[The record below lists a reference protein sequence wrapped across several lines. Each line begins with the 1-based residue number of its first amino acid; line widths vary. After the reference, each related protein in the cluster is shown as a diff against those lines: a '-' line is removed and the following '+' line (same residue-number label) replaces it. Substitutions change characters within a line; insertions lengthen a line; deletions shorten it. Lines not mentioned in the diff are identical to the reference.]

1 MRVFVAGL
9 FTETNTFSAFPTGRA
24 AFEVNRGSDPFFASM
39 RPPLEQWAAAQGHT
53 LAIGP
58 VMSAMPAG
66 RTVRSAWEALRDE
79 LLAALQAAMPVDAVL
94 LPLHGAM
101 VAEGY
106 DDCEG
111 DLLERVRAIVGPRV
125 AVGVELDLHCHFTER
140 MQRCADVIVAMKE
153 YPHTD
158 VLDRLAEAWRLTLDT
173 AAGRIRPVTAV
184 ADCRMV
190 GVWHTTREPMAGF
203 VRRMQALEGQGGV
216 LSVSFGHGFPFGDVP
231 EAGAKV
237 WVVTNDD
244 LPRAQALADELARE
258 LWAMREK
265 TRNVP
270 LSLAQALDRLQSA
283 PPGKP
288 LVLADVA
295 DNAGGGASADST
307 FFLSALL
314 ERGIGNVALGPIWD
328 LGAIQICREA
338 GVGSTLT
345 LRVGGKCGPTSGQP
359 VDLHVTIRA
368 FQEHHLQIWPK
379 VTAFDCG
386 PSVWLQTAEGID
398 LVLTSVRQQ
407 AVGTDLFTGLGID
420 LPTRRA
426 IVVKSSQHFH
436 AAFAPLAQEVLYVDT
451 PGLLRSDF
459 EHMDYRRRALNY
471 WPRVQDP
478 WDRPDI
484 SHGPPPKET
493 P

>member
-1 MRVFVAGL
+1 MKVFIAGI
-9 FTETNTFSAFPTGRA
+9 FTETNTFAAFPTGKA
-24 AFEVNRGSDPFFASM
+24 AFEVNRRSDPFFAGM
-39 RPPLEQWAAAQGHT
+39 RPSLESWAAGGGHT
-53 LAIGP
+53 LVIGP

-79 LLAALQAAMPVDAVL
+79 LLADLQAAMPVDAVL

-111 DLLERVRAIVGPRV
+111 DLLERVRAIVGPKV
-125 AVGVELDLHCHFTER
+125 AIGVELDLHCHFTER
-140 MQRCADVIVAMKE
+140 MQRCADVLVAFKE

-158 VLDRLAEAWRLTLDT
+158 VLDRLAEVWRLTLDT

-184 ADCRMV
+184 VDCRMV
-190 GVWHTTREPMAGF
+190 GLWHTTREPMAGF
-203 VRRMQALEGQGGV
+203 VRRMQSLEGQGSV

-244 LPRAQALADELARE
+244 LPRAQVLADELARE
-258 LWAMREK
+258 LWAMRHD
-265 TRNVP
+265 TRTVP
-270 LSLAQALDRLQSA
+270 MGLAPALDALQSA

-295 DNAGGGASADST
+295 DNAGGGASSDST
-307 FFLSALL
+307 FMLSALL
-314 ERGIGNVALGPIWD
+314 ERGIGHVAIGPIWD
-328 LGAIQICREA
+328 LGALQACREA
-338 GVGSTLT
+338 GVGSTLA
-345 LRVGGKCGPTSGQP
+345 LRVGGKCGPASGLP
-359 VDLHVTIRA
+359 VDLNVTLRA
-368 FQEHHLQIWPK
+368 FKEHHVQTWPK
-379 VTAFDCG
+379 VTTFDCG
-386 PSVWLQTAEGID
+386 PSAWVQTADGID

-420 LPTRRA
+420 LTAKRA
-426 IVVKSSQHFH
+426 IVVKSTQHFH
-436 AAFAPLAQEVLYVDT
+436 AAFAPLAQQVLYVDT

-459 EHMDYRRRALNY
+459 ENFDYRRRSLNY
-471 WPRVQDP
+471 WPRVGDP
-478 WDRPDI
+478 WA
-484 SHGPPPKET
+484 SKPPA
-493 P
+493 

>member
-1 MRVFVAGL
+1 
-9 FTETNTFSAFPTGRA
+9 
-24 AFEVNRGSDPFFASM
+24 
-39 RPPLEQWAAAQGHT
+39 
-53 LAIGP
+53 
-58 VMSAMPAG
+58 
-66 RTVRSAWEALRDE
+66 
-79 LLAALQAAMPVDAVL
+79 
-94 LPLHGAM
+94 M

-203 VRRMQALEGQGGV
+203 VRRMQALEGQGSV

-237 WVVTNDD
+237 WVVTDAD

-258 LWAMREK
+258 LWAMREE

-270 LSLAQALDRLQSA
+270 LALAQALDRLQSA

-338 GVGSTLT
+338 GVGSALT
-345 LRVGGKCGPTSGQP
+345 LRVGGKCGPTSGHP
-359 VDLHVTIRA
+359 VDLEVTIRA
-368 FQEHHLQIWPK
+368 FQEHHIQTWPK
-379 VTAFDCG
+379 VTTFNCG
-386 PSVWLQTAEGID
+386 PSVWLQTADGID

-420 LPTRRA
+420 LAAKRA
-426 IVVKSSQHFH
+426 IVVKSTQHFH

-459 EHMDYRRRALNY
+459 EHMDYRRRSLNY

-478 WDRPDI
+478 WARPDI
-484 SHGPPPKET
+484 SHTPPPKET